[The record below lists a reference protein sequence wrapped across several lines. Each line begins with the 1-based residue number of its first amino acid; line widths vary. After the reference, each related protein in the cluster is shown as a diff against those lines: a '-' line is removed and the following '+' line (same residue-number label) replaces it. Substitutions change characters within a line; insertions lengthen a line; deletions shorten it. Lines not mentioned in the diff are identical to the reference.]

1 MADQAKFQ
9 KMLEVLLMLDCQYGR
24 SIAELSD
31 RFDVSQRTIYRYF
44 DTFKNVG
51 FVLNNNDGYFKINK
65 EESSARDISDLLHFT
80 EEESLILS
88 KAIHSLENHSD
99 QKDKLVKKL
108 YSLYDFDRVV
118 HAITRKEETDKVYN
132 LIQAIKRQK
141 QVALKG
147 YKSNNSNQIS
157 DRIVEPID
165 FTDNYNNVWCFDT
178 KDNQN
183 KIFKPS
189 RATEIELLDEPW
201 KHKPRHQKG
210 ETDIF
215 RMHGFNSI
223 LIELELTLTAYNFI
237 IEEYPL
243 SDLHITRT
251 SKGSFIL
258 RTKICNFL
266 GAGRFILGL
275 PGEIKVKEPQEL
287 KDYLKRK
294 VNNFSEKIF
303 S

>member
-24 SIAELSD
+24 SIAELSN

-51 FVLNNNDGYFKINK
+51 FVLNNNDGYFNINK

-88 KAIHSLENHSD
+88 KAIHSLDSKSD

-108 YSLYDFDRVV
+108 YSLYDFDRVL

-132 LIQAIKRQK
+132 LIQSIKKQK
-141 QVALKG
+141 KVVLKD
-147 YKSNNSNQIS
+147 YKSNNSNEIL

-165 FTDNYNNVWCFDT
+165 FTDNYNNVWCYDT
-178 KDNQN
+178 NDNQN

-189 RATEIELLDEPW
+189 RATEIELLDSIWEHKP
-201 KHKPRHQKG
+201 KHKKG

-215 RMHGFNSI
+215 RMHGFDSI

-243 SDLHITRT
+243 SEIYIKKKSENKYT
-251 SKGSFIL
+251 L
-258 RTKICNFL
+258 RTKVCNFL

-275 PGEIKVKEPQEL
+275 PGEVRVIAPQAMKDFVLKKMEL
-287 KDYLKRK
+287 Y
-294 VNNFSEKIF
+294 
-303 S
+303 

>member
-24 SIAELSD
+24 SIAELSE

-51 FVLNNNDGYFKINK
+51 FVINNNDGYFKINK

-88 KAIHSLENHSD
+88 KAIHALDSKSD
-99 QKDKLVKKL
+99 KKDKLVKKL

-132 LIQAIKRQK
+132 LIQAIKKQK
-141 QVALKG
+141 QVVLKD
-147 YKSNNSNQIS
+147 YKSNNSNNVS

-189 RATEIELLDEPW
+189 RATEIELLDSTW
-201 KHKPRHQKG
+201 KHKPKHKKG

-215 RMHGFNSI
+215 RMHGFDSI

-243 SDLHITRT
+243 SELYIKK
-251 SKGSFIL
+251 KGNNKYIL

-275 PGEIKVKEPQEL
+275 PGEIKVKSPQEL
-287 KDYLKRK
+287 KVYLK
-294 VNNFSEKIF
+294 EKREQL
-303 S
+303 

>member
-51 FVLNNNDGYFKINK
+51 FVLNNNEGYFKINK

-88 KAIHSLENHSD
+88 KAIHSLDSHNE

-132 LIQAIKRQK
+132 LIQAIKKQK
-141 QVALKG
+141 QVVLKG
-147 YKSNNSNQIS
+147 YKSNNSNEIS

-165 FTDNYNNVWCFDT
+165 FTDNYNNIWCFDT
-178 KDNQN
+178 KDKQN

-189 RATEIELLDEPW
+189 RATEIEVLDKPW
-201 KHKPRHQKG
+201 EYKPKHQKG

-215 RMHGFNSI
+215 RMHGFDSI

-237 IEEYPL
+237 LEEYPL
-243 SDLHITRT
+243 SELYL
-251 SKGSFIL
+251 KKKEENKYLL
-258 RTKICNFL
+258 RTKVCSFL
-266 GAGRFILGL
+266 GVGRFILGL
-275 PGEIKVKEPQEL
+275 PREVKVISPKEL
-287 KDYLKRK
+287 KGYLEERK
-294 VNNFSEKIF
+294 IPNDIA
-303 S
+303 

>member
-88 KAIHSLENHSD
+88 KVIHSLDSHSD

-132 LIQAIKRQK
+132 LIQAIKKQK
-141 QVALKG
+141 QVVLKD
-147 YKSNNSNQIS
+147 YKSNNSNNVS

-189 RATEIELLDEPW
+189 RSTEIELLDSAWEHKP
-201 KHKPRHQKG
+201 KHKKG

-215 RMHGFNSI
+215 RMHGFDSI

-243 SDLHITRT
+243 SELHIKR
-251 SKGSFIL
+251 KGENKYVL
-258 RTKICNFL
+258 RTKVCTFL

-275 PGEIKVKEPQEL
+275 PGEVAIKSPQEL
-287 KDYLKRK
+287 KEYLKGK
-294 VNNFSEKIF
+294 KGHH
-303 S
+303 